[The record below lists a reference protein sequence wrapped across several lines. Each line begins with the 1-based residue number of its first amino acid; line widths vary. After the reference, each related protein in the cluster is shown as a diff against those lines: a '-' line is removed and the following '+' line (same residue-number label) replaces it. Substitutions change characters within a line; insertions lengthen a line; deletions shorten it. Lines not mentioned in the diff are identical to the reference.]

1 MTALEIKDV
10 SYSYSKK
17 TPFEIKALDNI
28 NLKIEQGSLTAIIG
42 HTGSGKSTLIRTFNA
57 LLTPDSGSVLLM
69 GKDINESKQS
79 KYDAK
84 FQVGLC
90 FQYSEHQLFEET
102 VYKDIAFGP
111 KNMKLSEQEVD
122 SCVREA
128 ASFVGLTEDMLKKSP
143 FDLSGG
149 EKRRVAIAG
158 VMSMRPKVLVLD
170 EPVAGLDPK
179 GKNNVLAMIKSYR
192 ESTGA
197 TVVFVSHSMED
208 AAEIADSIVVMNK
221 GHIAFHDSPRAVF
234 SHSEEL
240 VQMGLNV
247 PCATKIMLDLKT
259 EGYDVDTNAF
269 TINDAKRSLLDYIS
283 KRGGAVK

>member
-1 MTALEIKDV
+1 MTVLEIKNV
-10 SYSYSKK
+10 SYSYSKN
-17 TPFEIKALDNI
+17 TPFEIKALDNV
-28 NLKIEQGSLTAIIG
+28 NLEIEQGSLTAIIG

-69 GKDINESKQS
+69 GKDINASKQS

-111 KNMKLSEQEVD
+111 KNMKLSEQEID
-122 SCVREA
+122 ACVREA
-128 ASFVGLTEDMLKKSP
+128 AAFVGLTDSMLKKSP

-158 VMSMRPKVLVLD
+158 VMAMRPKVLVLD

-179 GKNNVLAMIKSYR
+179 GKNTVLAMIKQYR

-208 AAEIADSIVVMNK
+208 AAEIADSIVVMNNSR
-221 GHIAFHDSPRAVF
+221 IAFHDTPKTVF

-240 VQMGLNV
+240 VKMGLNV
-247 PCATKIMLDLKT
+247 PCVTKIMLDLKAD
-259 EGYDVDTNAF
+259 GYDVDTDVF

-283 KRGGAVK
+283 KRGGAEK